1 MHTIQSKIIALTAQS
16 RMSENIVSIIPF
28 IVLFMM
34 YAIESDMMKS
44 LFVTLPGNI
53 LLLVEALMVLAGL
66 FVIRKMTEIDF

>member
-1 MHTIQSKIIALTAQS
+1 
-16 RMSENIVSIIPF
+16 MSENIVSIIPF

-66 FVIRKMTEIDF
+66 FVIRKVTEIDF

>member
-1 MHTIQSKIIALTAQS
+1 
-16 RMSENIVSIIPF
+16 MSENIVSIIPF

>member
-1 MHTIQSKIIALTAQS
+1 VHTIQSKIIALTAQS